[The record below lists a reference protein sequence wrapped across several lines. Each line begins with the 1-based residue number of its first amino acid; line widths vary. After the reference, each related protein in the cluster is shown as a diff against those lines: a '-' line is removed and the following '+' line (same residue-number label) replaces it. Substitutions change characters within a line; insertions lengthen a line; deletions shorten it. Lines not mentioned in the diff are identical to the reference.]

1 MRIVAG
7 RHRGR
12 RLLEP
17 DDQTIRPT
25 SDRAREALFNIL
37 EHGRFAAGGSPLL
50 ARRVLDAFA
59 GTGALGLEALSRGAA
74 HVSFLELAPAAH
86 KRLATNI
93 GMLGEEANSH
103 ILVGDATHPP
113 PATAPVGLAF
123 LDPPYGKGLGGA
135 ALAALATA
143 GWFEPAALIVLEIGA
158 GEVPDVPTGFTLH
171 DDRRYGAARLLFLA
185 APRTTHQ

>member
-7 RHRGR
+7 KHRGR
-12 RLLEP
+12 KLLVPEG
-17 DDQTIRPT
+17 DTVRPT

-74 HVSFLELAPAAH
+74 QVSFLELAPAIR
-86 KRLATNI
+86 KLLATNI
-93 GMLGEEANSH
+93 AMLGEEVNSR
-103 ILVGDATHPP
+103 ILAGDATRPP
-113 PATAPVGLAF
+113 PAAAPVGLAF

-135 ALAALATA
+135 ALVALGAA
-143 GWFEPAALIVLEIGA
+143 GWFEPATLIVLEIGA
-158 GEVPDVPTGFTLH
+158 KEEPDLPAGFTLR

-185 APRTTHQ
+185 APAR